1 VAAPDH
7 VSRTAGRQYWIR
19 RLSRGGKAPPEPDL
33 AVFLDLSRYL
43 PDLYDLFRV
52 LYAALLAYRPE
63 HYRGRTVVFRAA
75 AQPVFRLWDEPGLGW
90 RELIEPEPIVRVV
103 PGNHRT
109 ITAEP
114 YVGALANQLR
124 QCLDEADASL

>member
-1 VAAPDH
+1 LDEVQRNIRRKLG
-7 VSRTAGRQYWIR
+7 VWIR

-63 HYRGRTVVFRAA
+63 HYHGRTVVFRAA
-75 AQPVFRLWDEPGLGW
+75 AQPSSACGTSPVW
-90 RELIEPEPIVRVV
+90 
-103 PGNHRT
+103 
-109 ITAEP
+109 A
-114 YVGALANQLR
+114 GA
-124 QCLDEADASL
+124 S